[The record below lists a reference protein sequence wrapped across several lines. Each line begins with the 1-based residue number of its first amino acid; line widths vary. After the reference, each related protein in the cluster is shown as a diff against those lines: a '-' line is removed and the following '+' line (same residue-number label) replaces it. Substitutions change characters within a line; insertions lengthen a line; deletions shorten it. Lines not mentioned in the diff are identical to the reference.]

1 MNFEVT
7 SMVKCVTNELA
18 IVEDEMKLDGVLVK
32 QHKRQP
38 EELGCL
44 HLQRNTEKNCI
55 FYCEVY
61 DA

>member
-7 SMVKCVTNELA
+7 SMVKSVTNELA
-18 IVEDEMKLDGVLVK
+18 IVEDEMKLDGVLVR
-32 QHKRQP
+32 QRQP
-38 EELGCL
+38 ELGCL

-61 DA
+61 GA

>member
-32 QHKRQP
+32 QHRPQP

-55 FYCEVY
+55 FYCAVY
-61 DA
+61 GA